1 MKHIK
6 IESTLANITND
17 VFNAKDFKTAQQTA
31 LAHLEEC
38 KIKESDKQ
46 KMIED
51 INKLRNLE
59 QLQFYCANSLL
70 KYEGLGVGNKL
81 TEDK

>member
-6 IESTLANITND
+6 IESSLANITND
-17 VFNAKDFKTAQQTA
+17 VFNAKDFKTAQQIA

-70 KYEGLGVGNKL
+70 KYEGLGTGNKL

>member
-17 VFNAKDFKTAQQTA
+17 VFNVKDFKTAQQTA

-70 KYEGLGVGNKL
+70 KYEGLGTGNKL